1 MSEPMNEISKL
12 NIRTELNLIFALMK
26 GLANI
31 LDMAIDLPVACSALK
46 SGAQAL
52 FVQSGD
58 LLTDVTR
65 YADAL
70 NKGSALVNVEHECRK
85 ENGNEELLHD

>member
-1 MSEPMNEISKL
+1 MSEPMNEITKL

-31 LDMAIDLPVACSALK
+31 LDMAGDLPVARSALK
-46 SGAQAL
+46 SGAQAV

-58 LLTDVTR
+58 LLTDITK
-65 YADAL
+65 YADAMQDE
-70 NKGSALVNVEHECRK
+70 GSAIVNVEH
-85 ENGNEELLHD
+85 DS